1 MARITI
7 PDIKSP
13 DGSPVPESHRLMM
26 LNKDMGKALSG
37 LSQAIYEKSPL
48 DKRVREAVRM
58 RIAQMNQCMICLA
71 FRFPE
76 LQVQGVDE
84 KFYAAVADWRNS
96 AIFSEK
102 EKIAIEYSEL
112 FAQDHLK
119 ISDTFFAKL
128 RQHFSSE
135 EIFVLT
141 GTIAGLIANGR
152 MMQVL
157 QVEQSCSLE

>member
-1 MARITI
+1 MARISI
-7 PDIKSP
+7 PEIKSP
-13 DGSPVPESHRLMM
+13 DGIIPESHRLML

-58 RIAQMNQCMICLA
+58 RIAQINQCLICLG

-76 LQVQGVDE
+76 LQALGVDE
-84 KFYAAVADWRNS
+84 AFYSAVADWRNS
-96 AIFSEK
+96 AIFSDK
-102 EKIAIEYSEL
+102 EKLAIEYSEL
-112 FAQDHLK
+112 FAQNHLS
-119 ISDTFFAKL
+119 INDAFFARL
-128 RQHFSSE
+128 RQHFSDE

-157 QVEQSCSLE
+157 QVEQSCEIT